1 MRELNSMGF
10 EPVELGDVGYAF
22 KYESLNFIYMPD
34 EDDEQFL
41 RIAVPYMFD
50 VTDEN
55 RIAVLEAMQSTS
67 LLLKYAKVCIM
78 QNSSVWAIYEHYM
91 NATNDLSDLLE
102 NIIRVL
108 EATALVF
115 YKKINGEEIA
125 EVVREF
131 TFFRPKYR
139 IDGLGWRVEGDVFDH
154 DYWLT
159 DANGDIITTVRK
171 AWFTWGDTYE
181 IDIAD
186 SVDPVIALSVVL
198 IIDAVLA
205 NQNN

>member
-1 MRELNSMGF
+1 MKQKDIILRELNSMGF

-125 EVVREF
+125 ERSEEQEDYSNEELEVMLQQI
-131 TFFRPKYR
+131 
-139 IDGLGWRVEGDVFDH
+139 IDYVE
-154 DYWLT
+154 
-159 DANGDIITTVRK
+159 NGDE
-171 AWFTWGDTYE
+171 Y
-181 IDIAD
+181 
-186 SVDPVIALSVVL
+186 
-198 IIDAVLA
+198 
-205 NQNN
+205 NQKEEV